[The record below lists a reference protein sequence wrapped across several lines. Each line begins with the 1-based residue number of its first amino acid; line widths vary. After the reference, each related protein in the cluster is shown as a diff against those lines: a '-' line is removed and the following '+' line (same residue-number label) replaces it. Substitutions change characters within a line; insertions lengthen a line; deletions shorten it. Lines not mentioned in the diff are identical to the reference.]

1 MGNALLDTTKTD
13 QWPIPSAVFATGFDK
28 LRMQPSIGA
37 VLDEARGALIGRG
50 DFLITGSLRF
60 ALIAAIVA
68 GNLRWVYDTV
78 GALLG
83 LDTPSGKAL
92 PEREGGERR
101 PLAKVDPSEAK
112 KGGGR

>member
-1 MGNALLDTTKTD
+1 VNALLDTTKTD

-28 LRMQPSIGA
+28 LRMQPPVGA

-68 GNLRWVYDTV
+68 GNLRWVYDTI
-78 GALLG
+78 GGLLG
-83 LDTPSGKAL
+83 LNTPGGKSL
-92 PEREGGERR
+92 PEREAGDRK
-101 PLAKVDPSEAK
+101 PPAKSAA
-112 KGGGR
+112 R